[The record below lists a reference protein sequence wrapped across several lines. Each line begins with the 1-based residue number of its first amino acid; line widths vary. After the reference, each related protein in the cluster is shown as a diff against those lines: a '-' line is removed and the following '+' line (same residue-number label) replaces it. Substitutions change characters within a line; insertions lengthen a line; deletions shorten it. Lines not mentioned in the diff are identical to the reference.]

1 MSVTVGRQSKSSL
14 TLPMKTSNSTILITG
29 GGSGI
34 GRALAEKFHQR
45 GSKVIIAGR
54 RLAALE
60 ETTRANPGMAAVTL
74 DIENPAAIRTFA
86 EKLTRDFPGLNAV
99 IHNAGIMK
107 SEDLLAQ
114 AGDVSIAEA

>member
-1 MSVTVGRQSKSSL
+1 
-14 TLPMKTSNSTILITG
+14 MKTSNNTILITG

-34 GRALAEKFHQR
+34 GRALAEQFHRR

-74 DIENPAAIRTFA
+74 DIEDPQAIKSFA
-86 EKLTRDFPGLNAV
+86 ERLTRDFPALNAV

-107 SEDLLAQ
+107 PEDLLAQ
-114 AGDVSIAEA
+114 A